1 MGEHSQD
8 HAERAGTVTEGG
20 LMAQFRFTGCPPR
33 PAWIELDLRRLRS
46 NFSLIHERK
55 RASLKIWTVVKDN
68 AYGHGAVTVALAA
81 LASGTT
87 GLAVNTLGEAAQLRA
102 EGINAPILMLGER
115 DQEELPFCI
124 EHGVMVSVGDMAVAA
139 CLDQLAQ
146 RSGSCVPVHL
156 KVDTGMGRFGLRW
169 DGLDGA
175 LRQLRSLPC
184 LVVKGVMSH
193 LAMSDETD
201 KTFAREQTNRFD
213 LAVSAVRA
221 ACGSHVQAH
230 LCNSG
235 GFLDLP
241 EAHYDAVR
249 LGILP
254 LGVYPSEVCARMTG
268 LRPVLTL
275 KARVV
280 SLRQLGAGETY
291 GYGMRYRAPGPRRI
305 GVLPIGYGDGYPRLV
320 NCGEVLVR
328 GQRVPIVGSV
338 AMDAM
343 GIDLNSL
350 PAVGIGEE
358 VVLLGEQGTASIPAG
373 QLARW
378 AGTVGYDLLAGLRG
392 RLPRVHREGGSAA

>member
-1 MGEHSQD
+1 
-8 HAERAGTVTEGG
+8 
-20 LMAQFRFTGCPPR
+20 MAQFRFTGCPPR

-46 NFSLIHERK
+46 NLSLIHERK
-55 RASLKIWTVVKDN
+55 RASLKVWTVVKDN

-102 EGINAPILMLGER
+102 EGIEAPILMLGER

-124 EHGVMVSVGDMAVAA
+124 EHRVMVSVGDMAVAA

-175 LRQLRSLPC
+175 LKQLRSLSC

-201 KTFAREQTNRFD
+201 KTFAREQTQRFH

-221 ACGSHVQAH
+221 VCGSHVQAH

-254 LGVYPSEVCARMTG
+254 LGVYPSEVCARITG
-268 LRPVLTL
+268 LRPVLSL